1 MTPDQGPCDKLTVWR
16 MLMSELQ
23 QPVRVVVVEDDAL
36 TLARLVSALQAD
48 VRVEVAAA
56 FDRWRAAHDWLHGH
70 GCDVLLTDIG
80 LPDGSGIELVR
91 TCARLQPSADIM
103 IVSMFADDQNV
114 LACIEAGAAGYILKD
129 AHEPDIVQ
137 SILTLRAGGSPMSP
151 LIARRLLQRLKAGG
165 ASAGKAPGV
174 PAPAPDTP
182 DLTTR
187 ESDTLRLIA
196 RGYAYKEVAE
206 MLGVSVSTIQTHI
219 KNMYRKLS
227 VNSRSE
233 AVFEAQALG
242 LLRDVPPGSR

>member
-1 MTPDQGPCDKLTVWR
+1 
-16 MLMSELQ
+16 MSEPQ
-23 QPVRVVVVEDDAL
+23 QAVRVLVVEDDAL
-36 TLARLVSALQAD
+36 TLARLVAALRAD
-48 VRVEVAAA
+48 ARVEVAAA

-91 TCARLQPSADIM
+91 TCARLHPATDIM
-103 IVSMFADDQNV
+103 IMSMFADDHNV
-114 LACIEAGAAGYILKD
+114 LASIEAGAAGYILKD
-129 AHEPDIVQ
+129 AHEPDVVQ

-151 LIARRLLQRLKAGG
+151 LVARRLLLRLKQG
-165 ASAGKAPGV
+165 ASPAGATLAAAATPTDAPE
-174 PAPAPDTP
+174 
-182 DLTTR
+182 LTAR

-196 RGYAYKEVAE
+196 RGYSYKEVAD

-242 LLRDVPPGSR
+242 LLRDTPPGAR

>member
-1 MTPDQGPCDKLTVWR
+1 
-16 MLMSELQ
+16 MSESQSAL
-23 QPVRVVVVEDDAL
+23 RVLVVEDDAL

-48 VRVEVAAA
+48 GRVMVAAA
-56 FDRWRAAHDWLHGH
+56 FERWRAAHDWLHGH

-80 LPDGSGIELVR
+80 LPDGSGIDLVR
-91 TCARLQPSADIM
+91 TCARLHPSADIM

-129 AHEPDIVQ
+129 AQEPDIVQ

-151 LIARRLLQRLKAGG
+151 LIARRLLQRLKTV
-165 ASAGKAPGV
+165 SAAPGIRPAVPV
-174 PAPAPDTP
+174 PASELPE
-182 DLTTR
+182 LTAR
-187 ESDTLRLIA
+187 ESDTLRLIS
-196 RGYAYKEVAE
+196 RGYTYKEVAD

-219 KNMYRKLS
+219 KNMYKKLS

-242 LLRDVPPGSR
+242 LLRDTPPGSR

>member
-1 MTPDQGPCDKLTVWR
+1 
-16 MLMSELQ
+16 MSELQ
-23 QPVRVVVVEDDAL
+23 HPVRVVVVEDDAL

-48 VRVEVAAA
+48 ARMEVAAA

-114 LACIEAGAAGYILKD
+114 LASIEAGATGYILKD
-129 AHEPDIVQ
+129 ADEPDIVQ
-137 SILTLRAGGSPMSP
+137 SIMTLRAGGSPMSP

-165 ASAGKAPGV
+165 ASAGKAPSV
-174 PAPAPDTP
+174 PAPSSAPDTP
-182 DLTTR
+182 DLTAR

-242 LLRDVPPGSR
+242 LLRDVPPGTR